1 MIKAVIF
8 DMFETLVTLS
18 HAKRYMGEE
27 ISRDLNIDEP
37 KFREIWNP
45 SDYDRA
51 CGVRTFE
58 DVVKEIME
66 VNDCYNKDLFDLVVR
81 KRIES
86 KEESF
91 RCVRPDVYD
100 MLEGLKKK
108 GVKIALVSNSFFE
121 EYDIIKNHPLYQ
133 YFDVTCI
140 SCVEGI
146 KKPDERIFNLCLERL
161 QLQPE
166 DCLYVGDGGTN
177 ELKIAEKLGMHPVQ
191 ALWYLKEGAG
201 QPTGRLLE
209 FEGAAE
215 PMDIVRDYF
224 QAFK

>member
-146 KKPDERIFNLCLERL
+146 KKPDERIFNLCPKFSFRL
-161 QLQPE
+161 QRSGKVLVGSLLLKQE
-166 DCLYVGDGGTN
+166 NVLYTLPMKVTAM
-177 ELKIAEKLGMHPVQ
+177 LTLS
-191 ALWYLKEGAG
+191 
-201 QPTGRLLE
+201 RL
-209 FEGAAE
+209 
-215 PMDIVRDYF
+215 D
-224 QAFK
+224 